1 MNDKERERNC
11 ADWVCTLL
19 TPGTEVHSTV
29 VEAAKTDGKR
39 LHDEQAAAAVV
50 VMAEMLGLEQCDETF
65 DAMQA
70 DLEQLFHPGMRATMK
85 RRIADGTFGD
95 EDLTVPQVLA
105 KAAVEMRSRWE

>member
-1 MNDKERERNC
+1 MNDKEKERNC

-19 TPGTEVHSTV
+19 TPGTETHSAA
-29 VEAAKTDGKR
+29 VEAAQTDSKR

-65 DAMQA
+65 DAMHA
-70 DLEQLFHPGMRATMK
+70 DLEQLFHPGMRAAMK

-95 EDLTVPQVLA
+95 KDLTVPQVLA
-105 KAAVEMRSRWE
+105 MAAVEMRSRWE

>member
-1 MNDKERERNC
+1 MNDKEKERNC

-19 TPGTEVHSTV
+19 TPGTETHSAV
-29 VEAAKTDGKR
+29 VEAAKMDSKR

-65 DAMQA
+65 DAMHA
-70 DLEQLFHPGMRATMK
+70 DLERLFHPGMRAAMK

-105 KAAVEMRSRWE
+105 MAAVEMRSRWE